1 MIRESYSS
9 FDSLIQAALGVMG
22 QNTEDHYGKDKKN
35 SFYRKRHRRGT

>member
-22 QNTEDHYGKDKKN
+22 QTPEHHYDKDKK
-35 SFYRKRHRRGT
+35 KILRR